1 MLIHLQVALALD
13 FQGDPAVV
21 DELRQHVVEELQ
33 AGVHAGRTPT
43 VQVHTD
49 IDVGLGGPA
58 GDHGAALGA
67 ADGLGNLRP
76 VQLADHGERIY
87 VPGLPD
93 SPALTYGFP
102 DVVKE
107 IPEID
112 EVVRLCS
119 PAVTFGGNEVLYAA
133 AVDPSFFR
141 MFPFYRFLEGN
152 GDVLLSPSNVIVSE
166 SFATRKELS
175 LGDDLLLDGTEY
187 TVGAIFKDVN
197 GTVFQSYELFLAADL
212 YKNHWQLFDNFGSTI
227 TFLKVRPGTDRKALY
242 DKLETVCKEVY
253 PDIYGRSFFDH
264 LDLFR
269 YDELFFRETNLQFR
283 HGDLKTIRVLLLVG
297 LLLLLSAIF
306 NYVNLSVAL
315 TGKRAKEMAMR
326 QLSGASRGR
335 IVSKYIGESILFTAV
350 CFGMGLL
357 LAEAFCPMMNRLLS
371 YPDIPIRII
380 WSPGYILAYIG
391 IVIAVGAVCGAI
403 PAVMAGKYKAL
414 DVMKGGFRRKTKM
427 VFSKVFIVIQ
437 NALAV
442 ILVALAV
449 TMEAQMHKTQ
459 NRPMHCNIQD
469 KFNLSFITMEDQTPL
484 KDALERLP
492 FVKRIGK
499 CSGVPGTNPGGQ
511 YSVTRDG
518 KDILYRLYRMDSTAF
533 RMFDF
538 EILKDYNAPIFN
550 SVWFSDDS
558 FAATGFDDD
567 YQDISVL
574 SQRTTGCDQLAGVF
588 KAFPTN
594 SANMGKE
601 EYAIISVVRPEDIW
615 VGSYLI
621 ETDGDRKE
629 AQCTDYMPHILFKV
643 NNPASLPAVRAALE
657 QTLEGRDI
665 DIVSYEEAMRA
676 AYDDSKKMRNTMAL
690 GAVFSLLIALLGL
703 IGFIR
708 DESLRRSKEMAV
720 RKINGATTQDIL
732 GVFAKD
738 IMKLSAV
745 MAVIACIAAFFV
757 AHKWLE
763 QFAEKVSLNP
773 LYFISGAVLVLLIVL
788 GVVVLNCLRI
798 ARANPVES
806 LKNE

>member
-1 MLIHLQVALALD
+1 MKSYLKFLSRNKLYTAIEA
-13 FQGDPAVV
+13 
-21 DELRQHVVEELQ
+21 
-33 AGVHAGRTPT
+33 
-43 VQVHTD
+43 
-49 IDVGLGGPA
+49 VGLA
-58 GDHGAALGA
+58 
-67 ADGLGNLRP
+67 
-76 VQLADHGERIY
+76 VSLAFVIIIGSYVWQQYAVTREHPDGERIY

-629 AQCTDYMPHILFKV
+629 AQSKIMET
-643 NNPASLPAVRAALE
+643 
-657 QTLEGRDI
+657 
-665 DIVSYEEAMRA
+665 YEEYAREREVYLNYPSWLDENIEAAWEPARNNMR
-676 AYDDSKKMRNTMAL
+676 L
-690 GAVFSLLIALLGL
+690 VEVFTLLSIIISLLGL
-703 IGFIR
+703 LAMSTYYADEKSR
-708 DESLRRSKEMAV
+708 DIAV
-720 RKINGATTQDIL
+720 RK
-732 GVFAKD
+732 VFGGTVDTEAWHTIRD
-738 IMKLSAV
+738 Y
-745 MAVIACIAAFFV
+745 MALVGIACIIGIPVAVYAAQEYLKDFIYRLEGYWWIFV
-757 AHKWLE
+757 A
-763 QFAEKVSLNP
+763 A
-773 LYFISGAVLVLLIVL
+773 
-788 GVVVLNCLRI
+788 VVVTLVFSMLSVLWQTLRA
-798 ARANPVES
+798 ARTNPALE
-806 LKNE
+806 LKKE